1 MRSRLSLG
9 MDPNLIYIFCAALGS
24 VLVGASLFFGDADTD
39 IDADFDA
46 DLDVEA
52 GDFDLSVIP
61 FASMRFWTFLVTTF
75 GFSGLTFSFLGL
87 SPIWVLGISL
97 ALGGLIG
104 YGGFQLF
111 RYLSREQVSA
121 ATELSQYRDTEARVL
136 IRIPENGRGKIVIDS
151 VSGRVEMMAHTRDD
165 AEIPKDAIVLVVGT
179 KDGVAEVTH
188 LDNPSNT
195 TSEVARSSIADSRPL
210 TERNL

>member
-1 MRSRLSLG
+1 

-24 VLVGASLFFGDADTD
+24 VLVGASLLVGDADTD
-39 IDADFDA
+39 LDADFDA
-46 DLDVEA
+46 DLDFDA
-52 GDFDLSVIP
+52 DGGDFDLSVIP

-87 SPIWVLGISL
+87 SPVWVLGISL

-121 ATELSQYRDTEARVL
+121 ATDLAHFRDTEARVL
-136 IRIPENGRGKIVIDS
+136 IRVPENGRGKIVIDS
-151 VSGRVEMMAHTRDD
+151 VSGRVEMMAHTRDGN
-165 AEIPKDAIVLVVGT
+165 EIPKDAIVLVVGT

-188 LDNPSNT
+188 LDNPSKT
-195 TSEVARSSIADSRPL
+195 TSEVARNSIANSRPL